1 MVSQGDSVTLASYN
15 GSMETDTHSPDRPPF
30 IDIAVEGAP
39 AHLNDGVLTYA
50 VPASREVI
58 PAIGQLIRVPLRNRL
73 VLGFVVGYG
82 YEQPEFT
89 LRPISD
95 PVQPEL
101 ILTDQQFDI
110 ARWMCRETAS
120 SLFQC
125 ASLFLPPG
133 KTWKAIDVYTL
144 NPEVDLASLEFT
156 TAQQQ
161 VIDELELEEEVSLQA
176 LRTRTGKRLTGVL
189 PDLVKMKAILRW
201 QRPENRVPRPQLV
214 NLIRLLDADV
224 QLAATATR
232 QQAVLDAITELH
244 KWRRSEGDDLI
255 PLIELQT
262 ETEVT
267 GANLDAL
274 VKKGAIEVL
283 EVPAREAPQ
292 PRASVVPTLS
302 PAQTS
307 AWGELEKSLQQGDST
322 PNLLFGVTGS
332 GKTEIY
338 LRAVAWCL
346 RHQRTALILVPEIAL
361 ATQVVRRFIDRFPG
375 RVDVLHS
382 AMTDG
387 QRYDLWS
394 RIAAGEVDVVVG
406 PRSALFA
413 PLANLGLIVI
423 DEEHD
428 ASFKQDSDPRYHART
443 VAMKLAELSSAV
455 LVMGSATPA
464 VESTWHARNGSWKM
478 LELPNRVSPTV
489 AQGASIDLPEVRV
502 VDLRA
507 ELRAG
512 NADLLS
518 RELQAQIHRSLA
530 ADEQSIVLL
539 NRRGMSTVVICR
551 DNGHRI
557 ECPNCDIPL
566 VFHADMKMMVC
577 HRCDY
582 RTPPPQRCPECAG
595 RLDYLGAG
603 TQRVE
608 EAVRNR
614 FPDARVMRWD
624 ADAVRQ
630 HGYQVMLDRAEDHH
644 VDIIVG
650 TQMVSKGFDLP
661 RVTTIG
667 VVQADSMLYLPDF
680 RSAERTFQLLT
691 QVAGRAGRRGPG
703 SIVVFQT
710 YTPDHYAVQAA
721 SHHDYHR
728 FYEEEIAFRERYRFP
743 PMHRLARFVH
753 RDESEQAVALE
764 AGLMAR
770 ELSSHAYRN
779 RIEME
784 LLGPS
789 PAFVARIRNQYQW
802 QLVVRTTQMDELL
815 DDLPRRPGWVIDIDP
830 ESML

>member
-1 MVSQGDSVTLASYN
+1 
-15 GSMETDTHSPDRPPF
+15 METDSPARPPY
-30 IDIAVEGAP
+30 IQVAVEGAP
-39 AHLNDGVLTYA
+39 AHLDSGILTYA
-50 VPASREVI
+50 ARKGEGDL

-73 VLGFVVGYG
+73 VLGFVVAYSH
-82 YEQPEFT
+82 EQPAFNV
-89 LRPISD
+89 RPVSD
-95 PVQPEL
+95 PVEPEV
-101 ILTDQQFDI
+101 ILTDQQFEI
-110 ARWMCRETAS
+110 AEWLCRETAS
-120 SLFQC
+120 SFFQC

-133 KTWKAIDVYTL
+133 KLWKAVDVYTI
-144 NPEVDLASLEFT
+144 NPEADLNALEFT
-156 TAQQQ
+156 PAQQQ
-161 VIDELELEEEVSLQA
+161 VVNELLVDEELSLPV
-176 LRTRTGKRLTGVL
+176 LRSRTNMKLTGVL
-189 PDLVKMKAILRW
+189 PDLVKMGAILRW
-201 QRPENRVPRPQLV
+201 QRPENRVPRVRTVRLV
-214 NLIRLLDADV
+214 RLLDADV
-224 QLAATATR
+224 SIPGRATR
-232 QQAVLDAITELH
+232 QRAVLDAIIDLH
-244 KWRRSEGDDLI
+244 KWRRSEGDELILLDDL
-255 PLIELQT
+255 QST
-262 ETEVT
+262 VDVS

-274 VKKGAIEVL
+274 AKLGAIEVVEL
-283 EVPAREAPQ
+283 PVREAPQ
-292 PRASVVPTLS
+292 PRQSAIPTLS
-302 PAQTS
+302 PAQAA
-307 AWGELEKSLQQGDST
+307 AWHEIELALNQGDST

-332 GKTEIY
+332 GKTEVY

-346 RHQRTALILVPEIAL
+346 RHQRTVLILVPEIAL

-375 RVDVLHS
+375 RTDVLHS
-382 AMTDG
+382 QMTDG

-394 RIAAGEVDVVVG
+394 RVAAGEVDIVVG

-428 ASFKQDSDPRYHART
+428 ASFKQDNEPRYHARDG
-443 VAMKLAELSSAV
+443 AIKLAQMTGAV
-455 LVMGSATPA
+455 LVMGTATPS
-464 VESTWHARNGSWKM
+464 VESMWHARNGTYRL
-478 LELPNRVSPTV
+478 LELPDRVSPTITN
-489 AQGASIDLPEVRV
+489 GDSISLPEVRI

-512 NADLLS
+512 NSDLLS
-518 RELQAQIHRSLA
+518 RELQGQIERSLA

-539 NRRGMSTVVICR
+539 NRRGMSTAVICR
-551 DNGHRI
+551 DRGHRI
-557 ECPNCDIPL
+557 ECPNCDIPM
-566 VFHADMKMMVC
+566 VFHADLKLMIC
-577 HRCDY
+577 HRCDH
-582 RTPPPQRCPECAG
+582 RMPPPQRCPECAS

-608 EAVRNR
+608 ESVKHR

-630 HGYQVMLDRAEDHH
+630 YGYRTMLERAEEYQ

-667 VVQADSMLYLPDF
+667 VVHADSMLYLPDF

-691 QVAGRAGRRGPG
+691 QVAGRAGRRGQG
-703 SIVVFQT
+703 GVVVFQT

-721 SHHDYHR
+721 SKHDYGR
-728 FYEEEIAFRERYRFP
+728 FYAEEITFRERFRFP

-753 RDESEQAVALE
+753 RADSQEEAALE

-770 ELSSHAYRN
+770 ELSSHAYRH

-802 QLVVRTTQMDELL
+802 QVVVRTTQMEDLL
-815 DDLPRRPGWVIDIDP
+815 NDLPRRPGWMIDIDP